1 MRKIFVYAGYYEL
14 FISAS
19 TLNRP
24 FMWQGEFDTIE
35 EAEAFLDENFDTEN
49 CSVFYERSIYGQ
61 SRLAECAFDEEEAEL
76 YRFDITPDGLV
87 LQATN
92 EWKMK
97 QAS

>member
-1 MRKIFVYAGYYEL
+1 MFKVYAGYYEL
-14 FISAS
+14 FISTS

-49 CSVFYERSIYGQ
+49 DHVYYERPIFTQ
-61 SRLAECAFDEEEAEL
+61 SRAYAEFLTIEEQEELLFDV
-76 YRFDITPDGLV
+76 TSDGLI

-92 EWKMK
+92 EWK
-97 QAS
+97 QQQGII